1 MNSGSCVV
9 TGGKTDMEKLTDRHN
24 FATFLCES
32 TREEEEGNSPDSVM
46 NLKKKK
52 KRYSFPFYATKAY
65 RGSRSIAQI
74 ILNLGTIRK

>member
-46 NLKKKK
+46 NLK
-52 KRYSFPFYATKAY
+52 
-65 RGSRSIAQI
+65 G
-74 ILNLGTIRK
+74 

>member
-46 NLKKKK
+46 NLKEKKK
-52 KRYSFPFYATKAY
+52 AQFPFL
-65 RGSRSIAQI
+65 RHEGI
-74 ILNLGTIRK
+74 